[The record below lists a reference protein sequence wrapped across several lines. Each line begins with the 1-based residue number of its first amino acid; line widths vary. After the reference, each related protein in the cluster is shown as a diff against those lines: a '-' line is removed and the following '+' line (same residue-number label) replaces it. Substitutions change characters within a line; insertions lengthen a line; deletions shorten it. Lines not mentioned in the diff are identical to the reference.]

1 MKYRKKPVV
10 IEAIQWTG
18 ENFKELAE
26 FLGISEAKAK
36 EMAYVG
42 TELCIPSV
50 KGDMRVIP
58 TDMIIRDSEGNI
70 FPCKKDVFDLEYEL
84 GA

>member
-18 ENFKELAE
+18 TNIGELAE

-42 TELCIPSV
+42 TELCISTLE
-50 KGDMRVIP
+50 GDMRAIP
-58 TDMIIRDSEGNI
+58 TDMIIRGIRGEIYPCRKDI
-70 FPCKKDVFDLEYEL
+70 FDETYEL
-84 GA
+84 VE